1 MFTSGDYVVC
11 GNNGICKVQ
20 DITTLDIS
28 GIDKTRKY
36 YILKPVF
43 ASGST
48 VYIPVDTAD
57 EALRRAMTKDEA
69 HAFIGSIPDAPL
81 IPLTDEK
88 TLEKT
93 YKEYIHKN
101 SSEGWL
107 KLIKTI
113 YLRKEKR
120 LSDGHKVTAVD
131 SRYFKL
137 AEDFLYGELSVALD
151 MSKDEVR
158 EYIINTMN
166 AGFTA
171 DAK

>member
-1 MFTSGDYVVC
+1 MFTSGDYVIY

-28 GIDKTRKY
+28 GIDKKRKY
-36 YILKPVF
+36 YLLKPIF
-43 ASGST
+43 LSGST

-57 EALRRAMTKDEA
+57 EVLRKAMTREEA
-69 HAFIGSIPDAPL
+69 LAFIDSIPGVSL
-81 IPLTDEK
+81 IPLADER
-88 TLEKT
+88 TLEQT
-93 YKEYIHKN
+93 YKEYMHR
-101 SSEGWL
+101 SSAEGWL
-107 KLIKTI
+107 RLIKTI

-151 MSKDEVR
+151 MSRDDVR
-158 EYIINTMN
+158 TYIINTMN
-166 AGFTA
+166 QEQV
-171 DAK
+171 

>member
-1 MFTSGDYVVC
+1 MYTSGDYVVC
-11 GNNGICKVQ
+11 GNNGICQIQ
-20 DITTLDIS
+20 DITTLNIS
-28 GIDKTRKY
+28 GVDKTRKY

-43 ASGST
+43 SSGST
-48 VYIPVDTAD
+48 VYTPVDTAENTLRKAMNKE
-57 EALRRAMTKDEA
+57 EAT
-69 HAFIGSIPDAPL
+69 AFIDSIPNTAL
-81 IPLTDEK
+81 IPLADEK
-88 TLEKT
+88 TLERT
-93 YKEYIHKN
+93 YKEYIHQN
-101 SSEGWL
+101 SSEDWL

-158 EYIINTMN
+158 EHIIQTMN
-166 AGFTA
+166 TA
-171 DAK
+171 SL